1 MPLTLPL
8 LAHSLPSC
16 KCSALCSNKCGVC
29 REDRDRL
36 MKEKQA
42 AAAQKQKEVT
52 ALKAKNN
59 KLMTDLENAKVTL
72 ASEKQKATE
81 AASELGEYEGQL

>member
-1 MPLTLPL
+1 
-8 LAHSLPSC
+8 
-16 KCSALCSNKCGVC
+16 
-29 REDRDRL
+29 